1 MRAPIRILPEHVVA
15 RIAAGEVIERPA
27 SVVKEL
33 VENALDAQA
42 RNVHVEVYDAGFG
55 LIRVNDD
62 GIGIP
67 AEELW
72 LACQRHATSKLP
84 EDDLLRIRTLGF
96 RGEALPSIAA
106 VAELELVSATEA
118 DRLGAR
124 VVVRHGRCVLQE
136 LASRP
141 RGTTA
146 TVRHLFDRV
155 PARRAALRNPR
166 TETAQIV
173 QTVRR
178 LALAAPHVAFSLSV
192 DRRAVLRTSGSG
204 DLETA
209 LVEVY
214 GPELAG
220 RLLRLDPMEVGKAR
234 IEGFVSAVEV
244 TRPHRADL
252 HFVTNG
258 RWAQPRALL
267 RAVEVAY
274 RWILPRGRHPILA
287 VTIETAPELVDVNLH
302 PSKLE
307 VRLVEETAIAA
318 SLSERIRSALGR
330 RPKTL
335 VLLVPPPSPPS
346 PANRVE
352 EKPEDWEGDRIVT
365 PNLPP
370 LRLVDQVQDR
380 LLLLE
385 GPDGLYLVDQ
395 HRAHERVLY
404 EHLRAA
410 HAASAPPSVELP
422 DPLVIELRP
431 SQVDRFARRLGEF
444 EALGFRLEVFGAR
457 AFLVRAAPPLPG
469 VLEVGEVGAVARVL
483 VDLAEEEP
491 EEMEGWRERLLVE
504 LACRTAVRRGR
515 RIGRQAMRELVEA
528 LGRVGAP
535 AVCPHGSPVI
545 LRVTEEILGRQ
556 FRWR

>member
-1 MRAPIRILPEHVVA
+1 MRSPIRILPEHVVA

-55 LIRVNDD
+55 LIRVSDD

-84 EDDLLRIRTLGF
+84 EDDLLHIRTLGF

-106 VAELELVSATEA
+106 VSELELVSATGA
-118 DRLGAR
+118 DGVGAR

-136 LASRP
+136 PAPRL

-214 GPELAG
+214 GAGIAG
-220 RLLRLDPMEVGKAR
+220 RLVRLEPVEVGRAR
-234 IEGFVSAVEV
+234 VEGFVSAVEV

-252 HFVTNG
+252 HFITNG
-258 RWAQPRALL
+258 RWAQPRGLVRALE
-267 RAVEVAY
+267 AAY

-302 PSKLE
+302 PAKLE
-307 VRLVEETAIAA
+307 VRLVEEAAIATG
-318 SLSERIRSALGR
+318 LSERVRSALGR

-335 VLLVPPPSPPS
+335 VLLGPPPSPS
-346 PANRVE
+346 PADRVE
-352 EKPEDWEGDRIVT
+352 ERPEGWEVDRIVT

-404 EHLRAA
+404 EHLRSA

-422 DPLVIELRP
+422 DPLVIDLRP

-444 EALGFRLEVFGAR
+444 ESLGFRLEVFGAR

-469 VLEVGEVGAVARVL
+469 VLEVGEAEEVARVL

-515 RIGRQAMRELVEA
+515 RLERQAMRELVEA
-528 LGRVGAP
+528 LGRVSAP

-545 LRVTEEILGRQ
+545 LQVTEEILGRQ